1 MEMPFVW
8 LGGCLYTL
16 LLYFTLSTSS
26 ELDVPGSSPYTVH
39 LENSTSV
46 GKAVFDA
53 WLGPGWRYR
62 WVPGP
67 GTHQARRF
75 FSLDPVTGVLSVS
88 RELDC
93 SRLYHNP
100 FTAHIGARTAKIASK
115 HASGRKSASLL
126 SEPRHEEVFV
136 WTDLDAE
143 SPGRTLDSVISR
155 THEDV
160 DYTSIPVELWIH
172 GENCRF
178 RHRKNLN
185 QALQS
190 LGVQTVHLHRHA
202 NHHANN
208 AVQNGAAA
216 TNLCLSE
223 NQLLFSPADYV
234 PTNIL
239 QSCQVSYDILN
250 SSLSLGHTGFGI
262 VTSEALCT
270 DEDNPSITVQV
281 MLDLVCDVGS
291 VPMSSQML
299 LHVMLGRR
307 VQPDFV
313 PVRTLHHMF
322 KFRRKRSSNSFPSF
336 GPSPAFVVQVPENED
351 PGYVVTLVTA
361 TDPDP
366 GEAGRLQYS
375 MVALQNSRSQDLFSI
390 DPASGE
396 VTTQEVLDRED
407 MNRHFFRVTARDNGS
422 PPRSATATLQIDIL
436 DMNDHDPEFEEN
448 SYREAVLEG
457 IEIGSNVLTVRATD
471 QDIGPNSD
479 IRYSIINPSG
489 TNTAFQISRR
499 DGVITTTEALDR
511 ETTASYRLEVR
522 ASDQGT
528 PPRTSDV
535 VVTITVLDENDNE
548 PQFEQQSYAKD
559 VPENVRPDTVI
570 QTVAATDPDEGTN
583 SQIRYSLIGGN
594 SQGHFTIDSATGDIS
609 VITNLDFE
617 ATPRYRLIVKAQ
629 DSGRPSMWSSV
640 VLTISVID
648 VNDHDPQF
656 VSTPFETSV
665 FEDVRVGF
673 SVIHIQAIDADSGSN
688 AELTYS
694 LANVPARMPF
704 EIDGDTGWIVTNAE
718 LDREAHAIYDFNVQA
733 ADHGSPARTAAARV
747 SINILDV
754 NDNAPVFNPKVY
766 YINVPEDANPG
777 TSVLTVT
784 ANDADEVGT
793 VSYQIT
799 GGNVRNRFSITSQN
813 GLGTISVALPL
824 DYKQET
830 RFVLTVQATDRML
843 SDDAQVYINITDAN
857 THRPVFQQSPYS
869 VYVDED
875 VPIGTTIL
883 VVSATDGDEGEN
895 ARISYSMDILN
906 AFEIEPSTGAIKT
919 KQRLDHEAQA
929 SFAVSVTATDHGV
942 PSKFDESY
950 VDIIVND
957 VNDNAPVFLLESYSG
972 SVREDCSRGTSVT
985 QISATDA
992 DSGTNGQIRYT
1003 FTGGDNGEDAFV
1015 IDERSG
1021 IIRTDKRLDREL
1033 IPVYNLVAYAE
1044 DQGQPEQKTPVDI
1057 IVTIEDV
1064 NDNAPQFPSDT
1075 IDIYVPENR
1084 VVGSVVARIT
1094 ANDPDE
1100 GQNAEVMYYIT
1111 KGNNPELFQLD
1122 IFSGELV
1129 TLIDLDY
1136 EARNF
1141 YEITVQARSM
1151 PLFSEAIVNIHIQD
1165 ENDNIPVLQDFE
1177 IVFNN
1182 YRNHFPTDY
1191 IGRIPAFDPD
1201 VSDRLAYSFT
1211 FGNNANLL
1219 HLNQSTGEIKLS
1231 PQLDSDRAF
1240 EAQLG
1245 VSVTDGINKVSAQ
1258 CLLKVSVV
1266 TDEML
1271 SNSITV
1277 RLGNMT
1283 QELFLSPR
1291 YNRFVEGLAAILQT
1305 PQDHIHIFNVRDDV
1319 DVSHKILNVSFS
1331 ARDPTQIRTVY
1342 YTPQYLRERVYL
1354 RRTLL
1359 NQLTA
1364 ATVLPFDDN
1373 VCLIEPCPNYERCVS
1388 VLKFDSTAPF
1398 VTSDTVLFR
1407 AIHPI
1412 NGLRCKCPL
1421 GFTGSYCETE
1431 INLCYSSPCGGN
1443 GNCMRKE
1450 GGYTC
1455 VCNEDYAGDNCEIN
1469 AREGRCTDYVCKN
1482 GGVCTNLL
1490 VGGFRCNCGMQG
1502 NHVTDFCEV
1511 STRSFPP
1518 RSFLTFPALQQRF
1531 RMQLSL
1537 TFASQNRNALLLYN
1551 GRYNVKH
1558 DYLALEIVDGQ
1569 IKFSFSTGQ
1578 ETTVVQPHV
1587 PGGVNDGQWH
1597 TVTINY
1603 MNKPCS
1609 ADEPCS
1615 NIPYGPSDRKVAT
1628 VSIDDCDT
1636 AIAVKY
1642 GSVIGNY
1649 SCAAQGVQLS
1659 GKKSLDLTGPMIM
1672 GGLPSLEEQFP
1683 VKNRDYVG
1691 CIKDFYIDNKFVD
1704 LASYMSNNGTTAGC
1718 PERQQFCTSNP
1729 CRNGGTCENDWDR
1742 FYCSC
1747 PTGYGGPTCN
1757 RQMRAPKRYSGNSVM
1772 DYSVSNL
1779 PVISLPWYNGLMF
1792 RTRQANGLMMR
1803 INIGDFNVI
1812 NLELVNGF
1820 LQYRFT
1826 LETITMTN
1834 RRVNDGDWHA
1844 VEVRWTDSGELVVD
1858 LDYGGSVNSTT
1869 IADWIS
1875 QLRIRKVNVGGLKQG
1890 AGSNIVVENG
1900 FRGCIQGVTL
1910 GGARDQL
1917 DPNTATS
1924 HNVEDNCVVDDLCD
1938 SSPCPANSF
1947 CNDEWESYSCQCD
1960 IGYVGRGCVSA
1971 CELNPCEHGSTCVA
1985 MPSASH
1991 GYSCECTELYQ
2002 GQYCEEKIQQPCP
2015 SRWWGYPICGPCDC
2029 DESKGFDP
2037 DCNKT
2042 TGECYCKEHHYQPKD
2057 SEVCYPCD
2065 CYMEGSN
2072 SMDCDQETGQCSC
2085 GNGVIGRRCDSCHN
2099 PFAEVTGRSCEV
2111 IYDGCPK
2118 SYAEGKWWPQTRFG
2132 LTSREE
2138 CPSGASGIA
2147 ERQCSEETG
2156 WLPPNMF
2163 NCTSRN
2169 FIPLKTAL
2177 EGLRGKLSSEQA
2189 QNIAQDL
2196 RNATV
2201 DTPDLYG
2208 NDVNISYQLLSRVLE
2223 REAQEGGL
2231 NLTATQDQDFNN
2243 NLVESIGQLLEP
2255 KNQDWWNTIQ
2265 RTHHGTA
2272 EMLRLYEKYAETL
2285 ARNMEDTYSAPFAIT
2300 VPNVVMAVKAFE
2312 RDNLT
2317 GVAMPQYGDDLFQGS
2332 DNELFDSSTNVQLPP
2347 SLLGQEEEETN
2358 EISRKRRQTGDG
2370 TEVERKLVVAT
2381 LLFKDLGQVM
2391 PESYDTSGGLYLPD
2405 KPVINSPVLTVAV
2418 YDGSEN
2424 GTDIPVVLLDPVF
2437 LEFKLLQGENRSK
2450 PQCVYW
2456 DFNLPHHNGA
2466 GAWTTRGCRL
2476 MERNLTHIKCGC
2488 DHLSSFA
2495 ILMDDSP
2502 SEFGL
2507 NRPVAL
2513 MVVTYVGIGI
2523 SLVLL
2528 VAAFLT
2534 FMCLKNLQ
2542 SNTNTIHK
2550 NLVASIFIAELIF
2563 LVGVNATHNQLMC
2576 TLVAILLHYSFLT
2589 AFAWMFLEA
2598 LHIYRM
2604 LTEIRNINQGHMR
2617 FYYSIGW
2624 GAPAII
2630 VGLAF
2635 GVKPE
2640 SYGNRDFCW
2649 LQVND
2654 RLFWTLAGPIL
2665 LVVLIN
2671 LFVFIFAV
2679 RRLLR
2684 MARKDP
2690 EHQSL
2695 KSGLMATAILIPML
2709 GTTWVFGVLAVNQDL
2724 ETFHYMFA
2732 ILTCMQGLFVFL
2744 FHCIFNPS
2752 VRQGWSRCWGR
2763 CRGKKGTYEDSVTT
2777 RTTLMSRSALAY
2789 NNTSSADGGL
2799 HRINIGTSTNSTG
2812 SRSTSKTST
2821 SQLWR
2826 TDGMLRTGYNP
2837 NDYKPNH
2844 PMFLDGKVNKGG
2856 EEGDSDSDSDMSLN
2870 DPDEE
2875 LSLASSHSS
2884 DDEEYD
2890 GQPNW
2895 EKTIKLSDLSLE
2907 VVMEDAPK
2915 SLRPI
2920 LKSPKSSR
2928 SSRSRSSKSSRERRE
2943 RQMSDEGSESNSD
2956 SSAAKELKQILKKPG
2971 SRKGIAKSAS
2981 GNFYSSSSSSD
2992 DSESEYEFLQKDP
3005 KDVSQN
3011 PQTTA
3016 DMPDMVAES
3025 ADGKKEAQLGKGEH
3039 LKPAVHGP
3047 LHSTPKDPVPVNR
3060 VPREK
3065 PPLMPK
3071 PKPKWP
3077 GEPLSASERESLGSL
3092 DRLKVEPKVNGDK
3105 PSPPVSQHG
3114 GSIHG
3119 SQPDV
3124 VRIQPGSREFL
3135 TKPLVHNSILN
3146 DLRYKPPSRGSSDSG
3161 SRGQGSRQTSRD
3173 DLDRLPHLHM
3183 AIRTNGTMS
3192 DHAAS
3197 DTDGSN
3203 ETSV

>member
-16 LLYFTLSTSS
+16 LLYFTLSASS

-208 AVQNGAAA
+208 AVQNGAA

-234 PTNIL
+234 PMNIL

-262 VTSEALCT
+262 VTNEALCT

-617 ATPRYRLIVKAQ
+617 STPRYRLIVKAQ

-640 VLTISVID
+640 VLTVSVID

-733 ADHGSPARTAAARV
+733 ADQGSPARTAAARV

-1890 AGSNIVVENG
+1890 AGNNIVVENG

-1991 GYSCECTELYQ
+1991 GYSCECTDLYQ
-2002 GQYCEEKIQQPCP
+2002 
-2015 SRWWGYPICGPCDC
+2015 
-2029 DESKGFDP
+2029 
-2037 DCNKT
+2037 
-2042 TGECYCKEHHYQPKD
+2042 EHHYQPKD

-2208 NDVNISYQLLSRVLE
+2208 NDVNIS
-2223 REAQEGGL
+2223 
-2231 NLTATQDQDFNN
+2231 
-2243 NLVESIGQLLEP
+2243 
-2255 KNQDWWNTIQ
+2255 
-2265 RTHHGTA
+2265 
-2272 EMLRLYEKYAETL
+2272 
-2285 ARNMEDTYSAPFAIT
+2285 
-2300 VPNVVMAVKAFE
+2300 
-2312 RDNLT
+2312 
-2317 GVAMPQYGDDLFQGS
+2317 
-2332 DNELFDSSTNVQLPP
+2332 
-2347 SLLGQEEEETN
+2347 
-2358 EISRKRRQTGDG
+2358 
-2370 TEVERKLVVAT
+2370 
-2381 LLFKDLGQVM
+2381 
-2391 PESYDTSGGLYLPD
+2391 
-2405 KPVINSPVLTVAV
+2405 
-2418 YDGSEN
+2418 
-2424 GTDIPVVLLDPVF
+2424 
-2437 LEFKLLQGENRSK
+2437 
-2450 PQCVYW
+2450 
-2456 DFNLPHHNGA
+2456 HHNGA

-2895 EKTIKLSDLSLE
+2895 EKTIKLSE

-3005 KDVSQN
+3005 KDATQ
-3011 PQTTA
+3011 
-3016 DMPDMVAES
+3016 
-3025 ADGKKEAQLGKGEH
+3025 KH
-3039 LKPAVHGP
+3039 LKPPVHGP

-3124 VRIQPGSREFL
+3124 VRIQPVPVKWRMGHNLSLSRSL
-3135 TKPLVHNSILN
+3135 
-3146 DLRYKPPSRGSSDSG
+3146 
-3161 SRGQGSRQTSRD
+3161 QT
-3173 DLDRLPHLHM
+3173 
-3183 AIRTNGTMS
+3183 
-3192 DHAAS
+3192 
-3197 DTDGSN
+3197 
-3203 ETSV
+3203 